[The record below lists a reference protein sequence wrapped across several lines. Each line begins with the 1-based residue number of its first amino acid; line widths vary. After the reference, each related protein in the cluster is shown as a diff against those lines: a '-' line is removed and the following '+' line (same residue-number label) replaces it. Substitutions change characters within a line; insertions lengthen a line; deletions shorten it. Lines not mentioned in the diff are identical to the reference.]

1 MAIKTPDKNRIE
13 SVKDDSELVQNESKV
28 NRKISIDPNE
38 DVEEDE
44 NVQAEFE
51 EEDVATL
58 FAAQPTRENQD
69 KASEIPGNTS
79 AEDVKKQV
87 LDYEESKSGK
97 LEYKDLKQYATFIVT
112 LIDVSFSSLFKLL
125 ARDSARSVYEL
136 SKANKDIL
144 IEQLTLI
151 LAKYQSRFKVE
162 FMFFISL
169 VIMYAPAGIEAFK
182 NRKLTNKALP
192 KKDSKQSMQQKVEE
206 LVSASKPS
214 EKVEEK
220 TTVVEETK
228 VPFVKRNKGRQPKP

>member
-1 MAIKTPDKNRIE
+1 MAIKTPDKNKTE
-13 SVKDDSELVQNESKV
+13 SIKDDSELLSNETTA

-51 EEDVATL
+51 EEDAATL

-69 KASEIPGNTS
+69 KTEIPGNTS
-79 AEDVKKQV
+79 AEEVKKQV
-87 LDYEESKSGK
+87 LEYEESKSGK
-97 LEYKDLKQYATFIVT
+97 LEYKDLKQYATVIVT
-112 LIDVSFSSLFKLL
+112 LIDVSFSTLFKLF

-136 SKANKDIL
+136 SKPNKEIL

-169 VIMYAPAGIEAFK
+169 IIMYAPAGVEAFK
-182 NRKLTNKALP
+182 NRKLTNKALQ
-192 KKDSKQSMQQKVEE
+192 KKDTKVSIQQKIED
-206 LVSASKPS
+206 LVSASKPV
-214 EKVEEK
+214 EKAEEK